1 MEELLKKAEELKI
14 VVTEEI
20 TKEELSKLIAEKE
33 KDNKKQEIEAEKE
46 KKNKKNKKDEIRVID
61 NNNKPISKNIEAEK
75 VKTLGARKTKTIR
88 NKNLKQ
94 AKNGEY
100 YEELADGIG
109 MWSRT
114 GESFLLKDL
123 DK

>member
-1 MEELLKKAEELKI
+1 MEELLKKAEKLKI
-14 VVTEEI
+14 VVTEGI
-20 TKEELSKLIAEKE
+20 TEDELAKIIAEKE

-75 VKTLGARKTKTIR
+75 VKTLGIDNKKTIH
-88 NKNLKQ
+88 NKKLKQ
-94 AKNGEY
+94 AKNREY